1 MQRKIIQS
9 AINISN
15 SDEKI
20 INDMIKEIG
29 LIPECLIADFSSDID
44 HNRSVISL
52 LGNEK
57 SLTQAVFA
65 IFEIAV
71 ETIDISHHHGEH
83 PRIGAVDVIP
93 FTPWGITTMEDCI
106 VLAQSVGREIAK
118 KYLMPVYL
126 YGEAAL
132 IPEHENLSL
141 IRRGGYES
149 LLQEIHRVADR
160 KPDYGL
166 TRLHPTL
173 GAVAIGA
180 RNPLVA
186 FNVNLKSTD
195 IKIAKEIAKKVRG
208 EYGGLTRVKAIG
220 VNLRSRD
227 LVQVSMNLLNYRMS
241 TVVQAYE
248 LVKIEA
254 RRYGVEIQGSEIIG
268 LVPLECL
275 VDIVGYYLSIPDLK
289 ISQVLEYHFIEN
301 FD

>member
-1 MQRKIIQS
+1 MKRKIIQS
-9 AINISN
+9 AINISS

-20 INDMIKEIG
+20 INKMTESIG
-29 LIPECLIADFSSDID
+29 QIPGCLVADYSSDID
-44 HNRSVISL
+44 HNRSVISI
-52 LGNEK
+52 LGDEK
-57 SLTQAVFA
+57 SLSKAVFV
-65 IFEIAV
+65 IFEIAY

-301 FD
+301 ID

>member
-1 MQRKIIQS
+1 MTES
-9 AINISN
+9 
-15 SDEKI
+15 
-20 INDMIKEIG
+20 IG
-29 LIPECLIADFSSDID
+29 QIPGCLVADYSSDID
-44 HNRSVISL
+44 HNRSVISI
-52 LGNEK
+52 LGDEK
-57 SLTQAVFA
+57 NLTKAVFV
-65 IFEIAV
+65 IFEIAY

-195 IKIAKEIAKKVRG
+195 IKIAKKLLKK
-208 EYGGLTRVKAIG
+208 
-220 VNLRSRD
+220 
-227 LVQVSMNLLNYRMS
+227 
-241 TVVQAYE
+241 
-248 LVKIEA
+248 
-254 RRYGVEIQGSEIIG
+254 
-268 LVPLECL
+268 
-275 VDIVGYYLSIPDLK
+275 
-289 ISQVLEYHFIEN
+289 
-301 FD
+301 

>member
-1 MQRKIIQS
+1 MKVSCKKPSCCQLKAGLWSDSSSPYPGSRQL
-9 AINISN
+9 SN
-15 SDEKI
+15 
-20 INDMIKEIG
+20 
-29 LIPECLIADFSSDID
+29 
-44 HNRSVISL
+44 
-52 LGNEK
+52 
-57 SLTQAVFA
+57 
-65 IFEIAV
+65 
-71 ETIDISHHHGEH
+71 
-83 PRIGAVDVIP
+83 
-93 FTPWGITTMEDCI
+93 
-106 VLAQSVGREIAK
+106 
-118 KYLMPVYL
+118 
-126 YGEAAL
+126 
-132 IPEHENLSL
+132 
-141 IRRGGYES
+141 
-149 LLQEIHRVADR
+149 
-160 KPDYGL
+160 
-166 TRLHPTL
+166 
-173 GAVAIGA
+173 
-180 RNPLVA
+180 LVV

-301 FD
+301 IDKLTLVLTI